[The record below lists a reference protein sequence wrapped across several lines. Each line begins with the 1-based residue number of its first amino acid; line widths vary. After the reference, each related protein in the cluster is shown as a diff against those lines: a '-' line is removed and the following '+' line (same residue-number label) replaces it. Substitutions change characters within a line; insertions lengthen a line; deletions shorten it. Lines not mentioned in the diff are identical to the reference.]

1 MTPAIESPRLSADA
15 RSRAAA
21 VKLAVFDVDGV
32 LTDGSLLFTEGGET
46 MKRFNTL
53 DGHGL
58 KMLMQSGIEVAII
71 SGRQSD
77 AVTTRMKELGV
88 SHVFQGMHDKR
99 ATYAALLQSL
109 TLGDSAVA
117 AIGDDVLDLPIL
129 SRCGFAAA
137 VPAAPAFV
145 KQHVHHVTQA
155 AGGHG
160 AAREFC
166 DLILDAQGKLDALQR
181 RYLA

>member
-1 MTPAIESPRLSADA
+1 MSADSMLDAA
-15 RSRAAA
+15 RQRAAA
-21 VKLAVFDVDGV
+21 VRLAVFDVDGV
-32 LTDGSLLFTEGGET
+32 LTDGSLLFTESGET

-71 SGRQSD
+71 SGRESA
-77 AVTTRMKELGV
+77 AVGRRMKELGI
-88 SHVFQGMHDKR
+88 SHVFQGIHDKR
-99 ATYAALLQSL
+99 SAYESLLKSL
-109 TLGDSAVA
+109 GLGYEAVG
-117 AIGDDVLDLPIL
+117 AIGDDVVDLPIL

-137 VPAAPAFV
+137 VPAAPLFV
-145 KQHVHHVTQA
+145 REHVHLVTTA
-155 AGGHG
+155 HGGFG

-166 DLILDAQGKLDALQR
+166 DFILAAQGRLDALQQ